1 MKKWNHVAAVAAAV
15 AVLALSGCGD
25 RPEEQVGQPHQSGKV
40 TDAESTT
47 TAADQQ
53 PASPQGPSVDTNV
66 MGAGPAAAAATDDT
80 SIETQVKSALAADS
94 DLGALKID
102 VDSQDGVVT
111 LRGSAPDPI
120 AKERAAELVKVLPNV
135 KSVENQLTLG

>member
-1 MKKWNHVAAVAAAV
+1 MNKWNHTAAVAAAV
-15 AVLALSGCGD
+15 AMLALSGCGD
-25 RPEEQVGQPHQSGKV
+25 RPEEQIGQPHQSGTV
-40 TDAESTT
+40 TDAENTS
-47 TAADQQ
+47 AANQQ
-53 PASPQGPSVDTNV
+53 PAAPQGPSVETNV
-66 MGAGPAAAAATDDT
+66 MGAGPAAGGATDDT
-80 SIETQVKSALAADS
+80 GIETQVKSALAADS

-120 AKERAAELVKVLPNV
+120 AKERAAELVKALPNV